1 MPVFVV
7 SFAAIVPFVIL
18 AEKKRKLKP
27 VFLGAI
33 MVLILSDVGLMQFNT
48 TLIGVIGFLW
58 LFFCGFNLLEA
69 TLPSLISK
77 TAPGDM
83 RGTAMGIYS
92 TSQFLGA
99 GIGGSL
105 GGWCY
110 GEYGAPSVFLL
121 CAVLAFSWLL
131 LSFRMKPPRYWANL
145 LISLQTITGT
155 QADEF
160 ATEML
165 KLRGVEDV
173 TLHYQEGVAYLK
185 IDNQQ
190 LDRQALQAIITK
202 FTQG

>member
-1 MPVFVV
+1 VFVA
-7 SFAAIVPFVIL
+7 SFAVIVPFVII
-18 AEKKRKLKP
+18 AEKKRKMKP

-33 MVLILSDVGLMQFNT
+33 VVLILSNIGLFQFNS

-69 TLPSLISK
+69 SLPSLISK

-83 RGTAMGIYS
+83 RGTAMGIY
-92 TSQFLGA
+92 TTYQFLGA

-110 GEYGAPSVFLL
+110 GEYGASAVFLL
-121 CAVLAFSWLL
+121 CALLALSWLL
-131 LSFRMKPPRYWANL
+131 LSFGMKPPRYWANL
-145 LISLQTITGT
+145 LVSLQALSQP

-165 KLRGVEDV
+165 KLSGVEDV
-173 TLHYQEGVAYLK
+173 TLHHEESVAYLK
-185 IDNQQ
+185 IDNQI
-190 LDRQALQAIITK
+190 LDRQALQAVITK
-202 FTQG
+202 YTQG